1 MNLGKTIKHLR
12 LQKEYSQEDLAEK
25 CGLTQAA
32 LSLIENNKK
41 RPSKS
46 TLDRICLAFDISEVA
61 LYVLAA
67 EKEDVPEEKREAFEA
82 IFPQLKELMKKVFIK

>member
-1 MNLGKTIKHLR
+1 MNLGKTIKQLR
-12 LQKEYSQEDLAEK
+12 LDKEYSQEELALK
-25 CGLTQAA
+25 CGLTQAT

-46 TLDRICLAFDISEVA
+46 TIDKLCHLFEISEVA

-82 IFPQLKELMKKVFIK
+82 IFPQLKDLMEKIFIK

>member
-1 MNLGKTIKHLR
+1 MNLGKTIKYLR
-12 LQKEYSQEDLAEK
+12 IQKEYNQEDLASK
-25 CGLTQAA
+25 CGITQAT

-46 TLDRICLAFDISEVA
+46 TIDKLCKTFEISEIA

-67 EKEDVPEEKREAFEA
+67 EKEDVPEDKREAFEA
-82 IFPQLKELMKKVFIK
+82 IFPQLKELMKKVFTK